1 MPLLLLQLLLPLH
14 QVLQSPMIAHKQAT
28 CMASSATLI
37 QEHQAD
43 SFVAWTFLIHGPLC
57 KRLICGYKSQPV
69 CLLSSIPLPDT
80 MPHFLSGKDL
90 ESPRFKPRPIHI
102 LGVISGNRNR
112 LQLVSSSYAVFVP
125 AVAGLVDPKQA
136 REEAGR
142 GRFKCAI
149 SLVLIFLFSPLFA
162 LFPTFLMNTFFH
174 RLGEGF
180 ESLRMV
186 APAAHNLCL

>member
-1 MPLLLLQLLLPLH
+1 M
-14 QVLQSPMIAHKQAT
+14 
-28 CMASSATLI
+28 
-37 QEHQAD
+37 
-43 SFVAWTFLIHGPLC
+43 
-57 KRLICGYKSQPV
+57 ICGYKSQPV

-80 MPHFLSGKDL
+80 MPHFLSGKDS
-90 ESPRFKPRPIHI
+90 ESPRFKPTPIHI

-125 AVAGLVDPKQA
+125 AEAGVVDPKQA

-149 SLVLIFLFSPLFA
+149 SLFLIFLFSPLFA
-162 LFPTFLMNTFFH
+162 VFPTSLINAFFH

-180 ESLRMV
+180 GSLRMV
-186 APAAHNLCL
+186 APAGGFFFPHPRSIFVLLACCEAVHGHHDRCLCRGLISVDSFSR